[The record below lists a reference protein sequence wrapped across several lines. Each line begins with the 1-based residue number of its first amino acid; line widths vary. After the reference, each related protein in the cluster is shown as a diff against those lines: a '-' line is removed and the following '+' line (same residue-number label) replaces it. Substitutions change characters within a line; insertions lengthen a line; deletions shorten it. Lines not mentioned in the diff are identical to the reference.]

1 MGPRRASGIVVLAA
15 ALTAAR
21 TGWGAPEL
29 NLARVAWLQGCW
41 EARASNRVIEESWT
55 APRGGAMVGLGTTVR
70 RDSLVEYELIL
81 LRLVDGALA
90 YEAHPS
96 GQGVATFTAREATDS
111 TVIFRNPDHDYPQE
125 VGYRRA
131 GADSLIA
138 WVDGTLNGKARRM
151 EFRYARARCSG
162 L

>member
-1 MGPRRASGIVVLAA
+1 VRPRTWVALFRAPLAA
-15 ALTAAR
+15 A
-21 TGWGAPEL
+21 
-29 NLARVAWLQGCW
+29 
-41 EARASNRVIEESWT
+41 
-55 APRGGAMVGLGTTVR
+55 
-70 RDSLVEYELIL
+70 SL
-81 LRLVDGALA
+81 
-90 YEAHPS
+90 
-96 GQGVATFTAREATDS
+96 GVATFTAREATDS